1 MPAPFGLSAR
11 LGLSAAI
18 GIAIAVAGCVAGNSG
33 NRVAGILMLLPGI
46 VAQPFAK
53 IIHHVSQSTRQ
64 VIVGVISAGAYTPVL
79 YFLLGVIWADRSKQS
94 SH

>member
-1 MPAPFGLSAR
+1 
-11 LGLSAAI
+11 
-18 GIAIAVAGCVAGNSG
+18 
-33 NRVAGILMLLPGI
+33 MLLPGI

>member
-1 MPAPFGLSAR
+1 MPAR

-33 NRVAGILMLLPGI
+33 NWVAGILILLPGI
-46 VAQPFAK
+46 AVAQPFAR
-53 IIHHVSQSTRQ
+53 IILHVSQSTRQ
-64 VIVGVISAGAYTPVL
+64 VMVGVIGAGAYTSVL
-79 YFLLGVIWADRSKQS
+79 YFLLRVIWPDRPKQS